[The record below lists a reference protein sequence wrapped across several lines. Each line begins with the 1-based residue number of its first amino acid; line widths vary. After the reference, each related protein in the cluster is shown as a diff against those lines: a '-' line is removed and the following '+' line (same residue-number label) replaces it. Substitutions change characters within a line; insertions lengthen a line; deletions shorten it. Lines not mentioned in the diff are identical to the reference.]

1 MILDNIMPNES
12 LKEFVRIYRIIEF
25 IFSDGIVI
33 PLKAYTP
40 RPEHCLQFYLKDTE
54 TVKFPH
60 SNLTVTDKK
69 VVISGQPTLIH
80 HRFVKKEFLTFQIVF
95 QPGALYRLTGI
106 PSSEITNCYFDAED
120 ILGKSVREV
129 NEQLYH
135 AADYHKMICIIEEYL
150 HTLIKKSALKT
161 EHSID
166 VIGKLM
172 LQPLH
177 QNSLD
182 WYAKEACI
190 CYRQFDRKFKERLG
204 IKPKEYERIIRFDKV
219 FRMRNRFPNKDWL
232 SIALHCGYYDYQ
244 HLSKEFKEFTDKTP
258 TDFFEIK
265 GPEYMFGEREI

>member
-1 MILDNIMPNES
+1 MILDNITPNES

-25 IFSDGIVI
+25 TFSDDAII
-33 PLKAYTP
+33 PPKAYTP
-40 RPEHCLQFYLKDTE
+40 RPEHCLQFYPKDTE
-54 TVKFPH
+54 TVDYPH
-60 SNLTVTDKK
+60 SNLVVTDKK
-69 VVISGQPTLIH
+69 VIISGQPTLIH
-80 HRFVKKEFLTFQIVF
+80 HRLVKKEFLTFQIVF

-106 PSSEITNCYFDAED
+106 PSSEITNCYLDAGD
-120 ILGKSVREV
+120 ILGNTTSLV

-135 AADYHKMICIIEEYL
+135 ANNYNKMILIIEEYL
-150 HTLIKKSALKT
+150 QVLIKKTKLKI

-166 VIGKLM
+166 IIGQLM
-172 LQPLH
+172 LQPAR
-177 QNSLD
+177 QTSLD

-204 IKPKEYERIIRFDKV
+204 INPKEYERIIRFDKV
-219 FRMRNRFPNKDWL
+219 FRMKNRFPNKDWL

-244 HLSKEFKEFTDKTP
+244 HLTKEFKEFTDKTP